1 MHNIPSDLKYTSA
14 HTWVEDMGENIYRVG
29 ITDFAQDEL
38 GDVVFV
44 EPPEVEREYAQSDE
58 CAVVESVK
66 STSDIYC
73 PISGIILEVNS
84 ALEDTPELI
93 NSETYNDGWIFTI
106 KANDDS
112 ELSELIDAEAYSEL
126 TEQG

>member
-1 MHNIPSDLKYTSA
+1 MHNTPSQLQYTNQHIWIEPAGDGKYRA
-14 HTWVEDMGENIYRVG
+14 G

-44 EPPEVEREYAQSDE
+44 ELPELNKEFAQEDE

-73 PISGIILEVNS
+73 PLTGKIIEHNP
-84 ALEDTPELI
+84 ALEDSPELI
-93 NSETYNDGWIFTI
+93 NSDPYGEGWLFIME
-106 KANDDS
+106 AVDES
-112 ELSELIDAEAYSEL
+112 EMENLLDAEAYTQL
-126 TEQG
+126 TGEE